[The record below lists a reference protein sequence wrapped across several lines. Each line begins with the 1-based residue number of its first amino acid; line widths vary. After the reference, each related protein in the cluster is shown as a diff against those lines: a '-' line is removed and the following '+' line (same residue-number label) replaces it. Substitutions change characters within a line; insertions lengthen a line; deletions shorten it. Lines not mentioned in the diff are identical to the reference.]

1 MFETFWMVV
10 GRGTPTYRHATPE
23 SAKQEAERLA
33 RIDPSQE
40 FFVLEA
46 IASCKKNDV
55 TWQDAVPQDCNGGR
69 PPF

>member
-10 GRGTPTYRHATPE
+10 GRGSPTHRHATLE

-40 FFVLEA
+40 FVVLEA
-46 IASCKKNDV
+46 VASCKKNDV
-55 TWQDAVPQDCNGGR
+55 TWRDAVPQDCCDGL